1 MAPKKTS
8 SVSVVDGKV
17 TVNLGIRMSAD
28 FQSASFD
35 VGLTLPLEEGE
46 SPDDGL
52 SRVSSTLMTFLDE
65 QGPAAMNDMADHI
78 KGIKASFKQRMK

>member
-28 FQSASFD
+28 FQSASYD
-35 VGLTLPLEEGE
+35 LGLTLPIMEGE
-46 SPDDGL
+46 TPEEAME
-52 SRVSSTLMTFLDE
+52 RVAATASNYFSESSDVQMATLASNI
-65 QGPAAMNDMADHI
+65 GII
-78 KGIKASFKQRMK
+78 KSSFKQRQK

>member
-28 FQSASFD
+28 FQSASYD
-35 VGLTLPLEEGE
+35 LGLTLPIMDGE
-46 SPDDGL
+46 TP
-52 SRVSSTLMTFLDE
+52 E
-65 QGPAAMNDMADHI
+65 AAMQRVTETAVNHFSDASEDVMSDLAGVISTHKQDF
-78 KGIKASFKQRMK
+78 KAKQK